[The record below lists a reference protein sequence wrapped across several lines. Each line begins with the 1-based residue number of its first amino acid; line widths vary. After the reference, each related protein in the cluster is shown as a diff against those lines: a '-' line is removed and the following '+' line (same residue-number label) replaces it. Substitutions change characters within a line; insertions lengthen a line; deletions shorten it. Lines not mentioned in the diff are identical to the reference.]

1 MERSFS
7 QFGHADHFNFDAAL
21 GLNDTQAQLEEI
33 RDIESYLPHF
43 KISYLNPS
51 PIDIC
56 SLRESLSDEN
66 GNTNGLH
73 LELESALRCDDQD
86 FELVIHLE
94 LPNQYPSL
102 ETPHVS
108 FICSGLSENVNTY
121 LNKYLTKKLARELN
135 PNGVLLETV
144 IWIQSQVSHELQNR
158 NKTLS
163 TMNTIAILR

>member
-1 MERSFS
+1 MS
-7 QFGHADHFNFDAAL
+7 
-21 GLNDTQAQLEEI
+21 
-33 RDIESYLPHF
+33 
-43 KISYLNPS
+43 
-51 PIDIC
+51 DIC

-73 LELESALRCDDQD
+73 LELESSRKKKTSWKKNYITIIKVRCDDQD

-144 IWIQSQVSHELQNR
+144 IWIQVRYSNFNGESLFFSEPSFPRAAKPQ
-158 NKTLS
+158 
-163 TMNTIAILR
+163 

>member
-21 GLNDTQAQLEEI
+21 GLNDTQSQVEEI

-43 KISYLNPS
+43 KICYLNPS

-66 GNTNGLH
+66 GNSSGLH
-73 LELESALRCDDQD
+73 LELESPIKCEDGE
-86 FELVIHLE
+86 FELLIHLE

-102 ETPHVS
+102 EAPRVS
-108 FICSGLSENVNTY
+108 FNCSGLSDNVNTY
-121 LNKYLTKKLARELN
+121 LNKYLTKKLAREFN

-144 IWIQSQVSHELQNR
+144 IWIQSQVTHELQNR